1 MKRLF
6 FLLLIPFYANA
17 QIITEF
23 GGGGAVIGDG
33 GPATNAQISDPGQM
47 IFDKTGNLYIA
58 SGTGNR
64 IRKIDTTGIIT
75 TIAGTGF
82 TGYSGDSGLATAA
95 KFNFPSGIALDTT
108 GNIFIAD
115 AGNNAIRKINIVTG
129 IISTICGNGSV
140 GYSGDG
146 GPATAAQLY
155 GPNCIGFD
163 RFNNLFIA
171 DCNNNVVRKI
181 NPAGIITTVAG
192 IAGTYGYNG
201 DGIPATDAK
210 LYLPT
215 DVQEDDSGNIYI
227 ADGGNARIR
236 KVNLGGIIS
245 TFAGNGVGTFI
256 GDGMPATA
264 EQLGPELIRFDA
276 AQNLYVSDENNTNL
290 RVYVIDHTT
299 GLLRV
304 VAGNGNS
311 INYGDGGPATAA
323 SFAGFPSGLA
333 VDKCGNL
340 FIGNISSTPDSDE
353 IRKVTFNIPDTAIIS
368 LGGVSSAPLGSTVTI
383 TATVTCLVSGYT
395 IIWYDNGI
403 PFDTTTALSTSYIK
417 TAGTDTITAR
427 VVPSGT
433 CNVGA
438 TSIAHLV
445 NDSSTGIDDISMHE
459 RVDIYPNP
467 ATGKVNLSFASAIN
481 SIVITNPA
489 GRVVL
494 SQTCNTERAQIDIV
508 CLPTG
513 MYFLKVNDMYM
524 QKLIKE

>member
-47 IFDKTGNLYIA
+47 IFDKTGNLYVV
-58 SGTGNR
+58 SGSGNR
-64 IRKIDTTGIIT
+64 VRKISPMGIIT
-75 TIAGTGF
+75 TVAGTGF

-95 KFNFPSGIALDTT
+95 LLNFPVGIALDTF
-108 GNIFIAD
+108 GDIFIAD
-115 AGNNAIRKINIVTG
+115 AANHAIRKINVATG
-129 IISTICGNGSV
+129 IITTICGNGSP
-140 GYSGDG
+140 GYSGDN

-155 GPNCIGFD
+155 GPNCISFD
-163 RFNNLFIA
+163 KLNNLYIS
-171 DCNNNVVRKI
+171 DCNNNVIRKI
-181 NPAGIITTVAG
+181 NSVGTITT
-192 IAGTYGYNG
+192 IAGTGIYGYNG
-201 DGIPATDAK
+201 DDIAATAAK

-215 DVQEDDSGNIYI
+215 DVEVDDTGNIYI
-227 ADGGNARIR
+227 ADIGNYRIR
-236 KVNLGGIIS
+236 KVNTSGVIS
-245 TFAGNGVGTFI
+245 TFAGNGSSTYSVIDGSVATGAQI
-256 GDGMPATA
+256 GV
-264 EQLGPELIRFDA
+264 QVIRFDSYG
-276 AQNLYVSDENNTNL
+276 NLYGSGNN
-290 RVYVIDHTT
+290 RVFKITPS
-299 GLLRV
+299 GIISR
-304 VAGNGNS
+304 VAGNGLAVNS
-311 INYGDGGPATAA
+311 GDGGLAIDA

-333 VDKCGNL
+333 IDNCQNL
-340 FIGNISSTPDSDE
+340 YIANIDTHPDSDL
-353 IRKVTFNIPDTAIIS
+353 IRKVTLYTSDTAAIVLS
-368 LGGVSSAPLGSTVTI
+368 GVTSAALGSTVTI
-383 TATVTCLVSGYT
+383 TATVTGLVSGYT

-459 RVDIYPNP
+459 RVNIYPNP

-494 SQTCNTERAQIDIV
+494 SQTCSTERAQIDIAS
-508 CLPTG
+508 LPTG